1 MYRSEAGEVD
11 TWEGLLVTT
20 PRILLYDLEVTPL
33 LGWAYKK
40 WDTNLISIERDSY
53 IMCFSYKW
61 YGEKKIRNVA
71 QSDYQGAY
79 GEFPYND
86 SLVVLQ
92 LWTLMDKADIV
103 VAHNAN
109 KFDNRIATARFLFHH
124 LGPPAPYKSVD
135 TLMAARR
142 YFRMASNS
150 LNDLCEKLELGSKPK
165 DTHGKLWRDCVDG
178 DMDAWKKMKKY
189 CNQDV
194 ALLSNLYDEL
204 RPFMTSHPNLGGL
217 AGVEDVCPR
226 CSSTSLQRRGFAHTA
241 TCTYQRWQCNECDA
255 WSRSRK
261 SDNTHPTLVNA

>member
-1 MYRSEAGEVD
+1 
-11 TWEGLLVTT
+11 VT
-20 PRILLYDLEVTPL
+20 RILMYDLEVTPI
-33 LGWAYKK
+33 LGWTYKM
-40 WDTNLISIERDSY
+40 WDTNVVRIERDSY

-61 YGEKKIRNVA
+61 YGENKIRNVA
-71 QSDYQGAY
+71 QPDSPDLYR
-79 GEFPYND
+79 ND
-86 SLVVLQ
+86 PHDDFFVVSH

-109 KFDNRIATARFLFHH
+109 KFDNRIATARFLKHR
-124 LGPPAPYKSVD
+124 LGPPSPYKSVD

-178 DMDAWKKMKKY
+178 DMNAWKKMKKY
-189 CNQDV
+189 CSQDV

-204 RPFMTSHPNLGGL
+204 RPFVTSHPNLGGL
-217 AGVEDVCPR
+217 DGAEDVCPR

-261 SDNTHPTLVNA
+261 SESTHPTLVNA